1 MAYIGF
7 STGAL
12 TLGDFR
18 EALRLLRETTMSAV
32 EISALRLPELPILVD
47 SLPTLDTEKF
57 RYVSV
62 HAPSRF
68 SMAEEDS
75 VIDLLRRIP
84 REWSIVL
91 HPDTI
96 HEPGKWAEFGGQLAI
111 ENMDMRKPDGRR
123 VEELGRWFDR
133 LPSARLCFDLAH
145 AHQCDRTMTE
155 AFKILS
161 EFGERICQLH
171 VSELD
176 STGHHF
182 PLSSGSIQAVSE
194 IAFLIPPTS
203 NIIIES
209 LNPFRG
215 ETDKKQRT
223 WIEREAERAREALTR
238 EGVVG
243 EGFIPLAVVAL
254 TSSPV
259 TA

>member
-18 EALRLLRETTMSAV
+18 EALRLLRATTMSAV
-32 EISALRLPELPILVD
+32 EISALRLPELPILID
-47 SLPTLDTEKF
+47 SLPTLDIGPF

-68 SMAEEDS
+68 SAGEEDR
-75 VIDLLRRIP
+75 VVGLLHLIP
-84 REWSIVL
+84 RGWPIVF

-96 HEPGKWAEFGGQLAI
+96 HEPGKWAEFGRQLAI

-123 VEELGRWFDR
+123 ADELSRWFDR
-133 LPSARLCFDLAH
+133 LPNAKLCFDLAH
-145 AHQCDRTMTE
+145 AHQCDRSMTE
-155 AFKILS
+155 AYRILS
-161 EFGERICQLH
+161 EFGDRICQLH
-171 VSELD
+171 ISELD

-182 PLSSGSIQAVSE
+182 PLSSGSIHAFSE
-194 IAFLIPPTS
+194 VACLIPPTS
-203 NIIIES
+203 NVIIES

-215 ETDKKQRT
+215 GADAKQRS
-223 WIEREAERAREALTR
+223 WIEREAERASEALNR
-238 EGVVG
+238 EGVVDK
-243 EGFIPLAVVAL
+243 GFASVSKVSL

-259 TA
+259 IA

>member
-1 MAYIGF
+1 
-7 STGAL
+7 
-12 TLGDFR
+12 
-18 EALRLLRETTMSAV
+18 MSAV
-32 EISALRLPELPILVD
+32 EVSALRLPELPILID
-47 SLPTLDTEKF
+47 SLPTLDIERF

-68 SMAEEDS
+68 SVAEEDQ
-75 VIDLLRRIP
+75 VVELLQRIP
-84 REWSIVL
+84 REWPIVV

-96 HEPGKWAEFGGQLAI
+96 HEPGKWAEFGSQLAI

-123 VEELGRWFDR
+123 VDELSRWFKR
-133 LPSARLCFDLAH
+133 LPNARLCFDLAH

-161 EFGERICQLH
+161 EFGERTCQLH
-171 VSELD
+171 ISELD
-176 STGHHF
+176 STGHHY
-182 PLSSGSIQAVSE
+182 PLSSGSIQAFSE
-194 IAFLIPPTS
+194 VASLIPPTS
-203 NIIIES
+203 NVIIES

-223 WIEREAERAREALTR
+223 WIEREAKKASEALSR
-238 EGVVG
+238 EEVVKG
-243 EGFIPLAVVAL
+243 GFATLGIVAL